1 MEWRN
6 EELYI
11 VTLRWKDN
19 FKKLYLGGEKGETGK
34 EKIGKAL
41 KDIEAIR
48 ASTEKWEDFYNKSL
62 AILKKFGF
70 ERVDV

>member
-1 MEWRN
+1 MEWKN

-11 VTLRWKDN
+11 TTLRWKDN
-19 FKKLYLGGEKGETGK
+19 IKKLYLGGERGENGK

-41 KDIEAIR
+41 EEIEALGD
-48 ASTEKWEDFYNKSL
+48 STQNWEEFYRKSL
-62 AILKKFGF
+62 DILKKHGF

>member
-1 MEWRN
+1 MEWKN

-11 VTLRWKDN
+11 ITLRWKTT
-19 FKKLYLGGEKGETGK
+19 FKKLYLGGEKGEHGK

-41 KDIEAIR
+41 KDIEAIGD
-48 ASTEKWEDFYNKSL
+48 STQNWEEFHSKSL
-62 AILKKFGF
+62 DIFRKYGF